1 MLRKKAEAKIKTNFW
16 VMPALYGAG
25 AFVLAVLSVLLE
37 QVLSDYEGVK
47 GMIPSFLFVDKELA
61 QTILSAISTSLLTM
75 TTITFSS
82 VLVVLT
88 TFLAQFS
95 PRTLQNFINDSK
107 TQLVLGTFIGG
118 YVYSLLLLSQIK
130 GREVENTFILPALAI
145 VVAFICLAMFV
156 FLIHH
161 VTDWIKVGNVVSSIT
176 TETLDSIKKHNQEQH
191 PGREA
196 AKEAQELKA
205 EEAFGIKSS
214 KRGYIEY
221 ADIEAMVRMA
231 SEQDIVVRF
240 EKSLGNYVDV
250 DTPLLKVWN
259 SRENFDESRLLNL
272 MMISSRQEVIQGVE
286 FGIQKLVEV
295 ALRGIAPGKN
305 DPETAINCI
314 EHLSQILI
322 KIGKNYEPNPYYCDS
337 EGKVRVIIE
346 KPQFADFLYDSFY
359 QIRHYGKA
367 DVSVMASILEALT
380 LVAETNVENIKESVW
395 DFSGYI
401 VEGIQ
406 QQEWLQLDKR
416 HLNQKLSRMAAAC
429 GRPAGEIA
437 I

>member
-16 VMPALYGAG
+16 VVPALYGAG

-61 QTILSAISTSLLTM
+61 QTILSATSTSLLTM

-118 YVYSLLLLSQIK
+118 YIYSLLLLSQIK
-130 GREVENTFILPALAI
+130 GRDVENTFILPALAI
-145 VVAFICLAMFV
+145 IVAFICLAMFV

-176 TETLDSIKKHNQEQH
+176 AETLASIKKQNQEQH
-191 PGREA
+191 PGRESA
-196 AKEAQELKA
+196 EEAKELKA
-205 EEAFGIKSS
+205 EEALGIKSS

-221 ADIEAMVRMA
+221 ADIEAMVRLA

-240 EKSLGNYVDV
+240 EKNLGNYVDV

-272 MMISSRQEVIQGVE
+272 MIISSRQEVIQGVE

-322 KIGKNYEPNPYYCDS
+322 KIGKNYEPNPYYCDG
-337 EGKVRVIIE
+337 ERKVRVIIE
-346 KPQFADFLYDSFY
+346 KPGFTDFLYDCFY

-367 DVSVMASILEALT
+367 DVSVMASIIEALT
-380 LVAETNVENIKESVW
+380 LVAETNPENIKQSVW
-395 DFSGYI
+395 DFSEYI

-406 QQEWLQLDKR
+406 QQEWLQLDR
-416 HLNQKLSRMAAAC
+416 SYLNKQLSRLASAC
-429 GRPAGEIA
+429 GRPAAEIA